1 MPLVGLPVFTSRE
14 VLTAAKLNSAM
25 DTITAKFNAGLT
37 TGDLAWPL
45 PAGGNI
51 DMSFFKFLNLPR
63 FWNVYNI
70 ADRNTGAGVTV
81 QNVYD
86 TVAAE
91 GGGVIYVPQNTTI
104 QADFIDV
111 SSNTA
116 TVGANWTSVLQVST
130 TPSRTFWIQDK
141 VVGITNVW
149 FVNLKLDG
157 GPSVTAGAMAW
168 RFSSNIKL
176 INCLFDDW
184 NDSYIRLTNNNT
196 PGNACTDVEIDRCR
210 FDNGVHGTPK
220 VHLELVDIDRLDVT
234 FCRFGTTSGGHI
246 QANITDNG
254 QKIRG
259 VRIVHSKFRPT
270 SSNTVASILLTKTGP
285 TALTADQ
292 ADITIENNNFDG
304 SSANSFGCIDL
315 RYYQHFSVKH
325 NKIHDSMTTLP
336 AIRAQNCDNFQ
347 IADNGIWNYTNGE
360 GIVVGSQGYSTTP
373 IGARTDQPCNY
384 FQVMNNRL
392 RNIGTAGIVFTGGSK
407 FWDVSNNRVIECSQL
422 TTVTYAGLEFW
433 FTTNATDTGGSA
445 INGNSGLD
453 GTVAAPNQLAGL
465 ETWSTGG
472 TGGAANSN
480 VGGAG
485 ASNLRVVNNDLPG
498 MTTGGAGT
506 DFAATSVPNR
516 HVFANNAGV

>member
-37 TGDLAWPL
+37 TGDVAWPL
-45 PAGGNI
+45 AAGGNI

-111 SSNTA
+111 DSNTS
-116 TVGANWTSVLQVST
+116 TVGANWTSVLQVSA
-130 TPSRTFWIQDK
+130 TPSRQFWIQDK
-141 VVGITNVW
+141 VAGKQNIW

-157 GPSVTAGAMAW
+157 GPSITAGAASF
-168 RFSSNIKL
+168 RFSTRIKF
-176 INCLFDDW
+176 INCWFDDW
-184 NDSYIRLTNNNT
+184 NDSYLRLTNNGT
-196 PGNACTDVEIDRCR
+196 PGNACTDVELDHCL
-210 FDNGVHGTPK
+210 FDNGAAATPK
-220 VHLELVDIDRLDVT
+220 VHLELVDVDGLDVSFT
-234 FCRFGTTSGGHI
+234 RFGLTTGGCI
-246 QANITDNG
+246 KAAVADIG
-254 QKIRG
+254 QKVKK
-259 VRIVHSKFRPT
+259 VRIVHSKFKVSAT
-270 SSNTVASILLTKTGP
+270 NTAAAILITKTGP
-285 TALTADQ
+285 TALSLDQ
-292 ADITIENNNFDG
+292 ADLTIENNNFDG
-304 SSANSFGCIDL
+304 QAVNSFACIDL
-315 RYYQHFSVKH
+315 RYWEHFSVKH
-325 NKIHDSMTTLP
+325 NKIHDCTSTLP

-347 IADNGIWNYTNGE
+347 INDNGIWNYTNGE